1 MSLCIL
7 SYTKRLSNNWG
18 RVERM
23 GKVTTSLVISFLF
36 ILPPVLVLA
45 QGFSGAR
52 GFNGGGF
59 ARGSIGSFSP
69 RSTVSGFRGGF
80 GNRGVSSNSRTG
92 LRSSRGFGNS
102 GFSQRSASN
111 FTPRTANTNTLEPQ
125 LPNASNQ
132 KMRLLASGN
141 RFGGFGSRSF
151 SRTDNFSPHSMGNKV
166 IAKEEVNTHHENTLD
181 TSIPARTEII
191 HWVNRRNGVS
201 QFTNNVSSIPQGE
214 KTTVVTGTQAVSS
227 PRGLHAGSSPITSLS
242 SEHTFSSTSRS
253 TLGLVLKQTD
263 NSIHSD
269 HRFMVD
275 NNQGSTNIVFNFFFG
290 TPFFV
295 SPFSFFP
302 NSSFFF
308 GFNPFNNFFFFN
320 SFLVQPTFFPVFCNP
335 FPFQPIFFFNTPV
348 VAFNDVNID

>member
-7 SYTKRLSNNWG
+7 SYTKRLSNNSG
-18 RVERM
+18 RIERM
-23 GKVTTSLVISFLF
+23 RKVTTSLVISFLF
-36 ILPPVLVLA
+36 ILTPVLVQA
-45 QGFSGAR
+45 QGFGGAR

-69 RSTVSGFRGGF
+69 RSSVSGFRGGV
-80 GNRGVSSNSRTG
+80 GNRGVSSNLRTG

-111 FTPRTANTNTLEPQ
+111 FTPRTVNTNTLGPQ
-125 LPNASNQ
+125 LPNASNK
-132 KMRLLASGN
+132 KMGSLTSGN
-141 RFGGFGSRSF
+141 KFGGFGSRSF

-166 IAKEEVNTHHENTLD
+166 IAKEEDISPESTLD
-181 TSIPARTEII
+181 TSIPARTEIV
-191 HWVNRRNGVS
+191 HWVNRRNGVL

-227 PRGLHAGSSPITSLS
+227 PRGLYAGSTPITSLS

-320 SFLVQPTFFPVFCNP
+320 SFLVQPTFFPVLFNP
-335 FPFQPIFFFNTPV
+335 FPFQAIFFFNTPV